1 MAEDSNNEIDA
12 IKKITLI
19 QATFRGRLARLKI
32 REAQQL
38 YRDTVESIEGV
49 TKADELQWVV
59 HGCVPVPVHKLKE
72 PEVAIFMRRLTERNL
87 PDKTR
92 RVVDMAGTSNSD
104 SDTGTYVVSTS
115 EKYSSIASVES
126 STLSSKTTSLV
137 DGDFKSDE
145 ENTDETGS
153 KTSDRSQQ
161 ELDNKNF
168 EKFCDSS
175 DMNMENKMEEGS
187 VGEELYSEPN
197 KDLKTVDGKN
207 TKMNGKSQTDNDDD
221 STKNLQMETESRKI
235 LSQGDDSLHQKDL
248 EIGELSDGQCHRNSE
263 EFRTEEEHDGPSRG
277 SKEESEFN
285 QMEIGQ
291 QRSDGKE
298 RVQSD
303 LESSEMELAGENVH
317 ERCDRN
323 REREAVDERL
333 QEGVTDEDEDEE
345 NMEKQEQEG
354 RLVSGGEENEAGLT
368 QDVDNESKQTETSSK
383 TTTMQVHEK
392 LSTDCRGNE
401 VEISSGEMTSLDRN
415 GESSKEADGKSKDI
429 SEGREIEEKRKT
441 ESKNGSSSFIPPS
454 PISHQRLPDNEQ
466 KLSSSSPILSH
477 DATELSVL
485 SQSNNGLKN
494 GVSAVDGD
502 STMLTKVSS
511 LASSSVWED
520 TSVWESGEESAMGT
534 SRYPQDLTEL
544 QALRKNTAMELLWVQ
559 QAIESRKSYLRLKTN
574 LEDKAKSQ
582 NLQT

>member
-1 MAEDSNNEIDA
+1 M
-12 IKKITLI
+12 
-19 QATFRGRLARLKI
+19 
-32 REAQQL
+32 
-38 YRDTVESIEGV
+38 EGV

-59 HGCVPVPVHKLKE
+59 HGCIPVPVHKQKE
-72 PEVAIFMRRLTERNL
+72 PDVAMFMRRLTERNF

-153 KTSDRSQQ
+153 KISDRSQQ
-161 ELDNKNF
+161 KLDNKNF
-168 EKFCDSS
+168 EEFCDTS

-187 VGEELYSEPN
+187 VGEELASEPN
-197 KDLKTVDGKN
+197 KDRKTVDGRN
-207 TKMNGKSQTDNDDD
+207 TKKNGKTQTNDEDD
-221 STKNLQMETESRKI
+221 STKNFQMETESRKI
-235 LSQGDDSLHQKDL
+235 VSQGDDSLHQKDL
-248 EIGELSDGQCHRNSE
+248 VIGELSDGQCHRNSE
-263 EFRTEEEHDGPSRG
+263 EFRTEEEQDGPSRG

-285 QMEIGQ
+285 QMEIRQ

-298 RVQSD
+298 TVQSD

-323 REREAVDERL
+323 QECGAVNERL
-333 QEGVTDEDEDEE
+333 QEGMTDEDEDGE
-345 NMEKQEQEG
+345 NLKKQEQER
-354 RLVSGGEENEAGLT
+354 RLVSGGEEKGAGIT
-368 QDVDNESKQTETSSK
+368 QHVDNESKQNETSSK
-383 TTTMQVHEK
+383 TTTMQVNEK
-392 LSTDCRGNE
+392 LSTDFEGNE
-401 VEISSGEMTSLDRN
+401 VEISSGEVTSLDRN
-415 GESSKEADGKSKDI
+415 GESSKEADGKSKVI

-441 ESKNGSSSFIPPS
+441 EFENGTASFIPPS

-466 KLSSSSPILSH
+466 NLLSSSPILSH

-511 LASSSVWED
+511 LAASSSVWED

-534 SRYPQDLTEL
+534 SGYPQDLTEL
-544 QALRKNTAMELLWVQ
+544 QALRKNVAMELLWVQ

>member
-1 MAEDSNNEIDA
+1 MAEDSNNEVDA

-19 QATFRGRLARLKI
+19 QVNEMKKI
-32 REAQQL
+32 C
-38 YRDTVESIEGV
+38 YFSWSTCKVENQRSTTNLQGHSGVNGGV

-59 HGCVPVPVHKLKE
+59 HGCIPVPVHKQKE
-72 PEVAIFMRRLTERNL
+72 PDVAMFMRRLTERNF

-153 KTSDRSQQ
+153 KISDRSQQ
-161 ELDNKNF
+161 KLDNKNF
-168 EKFCDSS
+168 EEFCDTS

-197 KDLKTVDGKN
+197 KDLKTVDGMK
-207 TKMNGKSQTDNDDD
+207 TKMNGKIQTYDDDTTKNFQTD
-221 STKNLQMETESRKI
+221 TESRKI
-235 LSQGDDSLHQKDL
+235 VSQGDDSSQRQDV
-248 EIGELSDGQCHRNSE
+248 EIGDLSDGQCHRNSE
-263 EFRTEEEHDGPSRG
+263 EFQTEEEHGGPSRG

-285 QMEIGQ
+285 QMEIRQ

-303 LESSEMELAGENVH
+303 LESSQMELAGENVH
-317 ERCDRN
+317 ERCDKN
-323 REREAVDERL
+323 RECEAVDERL
-333 QEGVTDEDEDEE
+333 QEGMTDEDEDGE
-345 NMEKQEQEG
+345 NLKKQEQG
-354 RLVSGGEENEAGLT
+354 RRLVSGGEEKGAGIT
-368 QDVDNESKQTETSSK
+368 QDVDNESKQNESSRK
-383 TTTMQVHEK
+383 TTTTQVNEK
-392 LSTDCRGNE
+392 LSTDCGGNE
-401 VEISSGEMTSLDRN
+401 VEISSGEVSSLDRN

-429 SEGREIEEKRKT
+429 SEGREVEEKRKT
-441 ESKNGSSSFIPPS
+441 ETENSTASFIPPS
-454 PISHQRLPDNEQ
+454 PILHQRLPDNEQ
-466 KLSSSSPILSH
+466 NLLSSSPILSH
-477 DATELSVL
+477 DVTERSVL

-520 TSVWESGEESAMGT
+520 TSVWDSGEESAMGKLACFFF
-534 SRYPQDLTEL
+534 D
-544 QALRKNTAMELLWVQ
+544 
-559 QAIESRKSYLRLKTN
+559 I
-574 LEDKAKSQ
+574 
-582 NLQT
+582 